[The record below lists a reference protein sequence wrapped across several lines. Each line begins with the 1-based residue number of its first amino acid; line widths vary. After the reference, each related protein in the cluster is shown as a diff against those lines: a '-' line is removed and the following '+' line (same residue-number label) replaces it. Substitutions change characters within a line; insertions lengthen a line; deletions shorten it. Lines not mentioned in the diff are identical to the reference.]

1 MGVQAHVR
9 QLNMKHADIDRQIS
23 LEMKRIHPDTLR
35 ISQLKKEKLQLKDK
49 MSSYMTD
56 HMDRPEQSGHCG

>member
-9 QLNMKHADIDRQIS
+9 QMNMKHADLERELS
-23 LEMKRIHPDTLR
+23 AEMKRLHPDTLR

-49 MSSYMTD
+49 INNYHEAQAS
-56 HMDRPEQSGHCG
+56 